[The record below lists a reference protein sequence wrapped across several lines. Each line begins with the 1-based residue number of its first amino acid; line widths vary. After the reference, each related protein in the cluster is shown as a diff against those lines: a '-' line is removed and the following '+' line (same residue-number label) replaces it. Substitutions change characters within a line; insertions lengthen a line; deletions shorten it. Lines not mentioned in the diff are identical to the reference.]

1 MINRR
6 QLVLI
11 LAIAAVPES
20 TVAGSVST
28 SFSVPANIQ
37 IETGDTWGQDG
48 RKYRL
53 YGVQSCLRG
62 TNFITPTE
70 TADCGLMSLSQFAAL
85 VQTAPVSCQ
94 PVGLAK
100 DGAEFAVCGARFGN
114 GSGETKIVDLGTALI
129 ASGYAFAAID
139 QTGTAVNAK
148 YLIAELVAKKNR
160 SGLWAGEF
168 RHPVQML
175 VNGSKP

>member
-6 QLVLI
+6 QLVLT
-11 LAIAAVPES
+11 LAIAVVPEFA
-20 TVAGSVST
+20 VAGSVST

-37 IETGDTWGQDG
+37 TETGDTWSQDG

-62 TNFITPTE
+62 TNVITASE
-70 TADCGLMSLSQFAAL
+70 TLDCGLMSLAQFAAL

-114 GSGETKIVDLGTALI
+114 EADGTKIVDLGTALI
-129 ASGYAFAAID
+129 SSGYAFAAID
-139 QTGTAVNAK
+139 HTGTAVNAN

-168 RHPVQML
+168 SHPVQML
-175 VNGSKP
+175 VNDSQP

>member
-1 MINRR
+1 M
-6 QLVLI
+6 LLFA
-11 LAIAAVPES
+11 LPAIPDFAA
-20 TVAGSVST
+20 AGSIGGT
-28 SFSVPANIQ
+28 FTVPANIQ
-37 IETGDTWGQDG
+37 IETGDTWIQYGQ
-48 RKYRL
+48 KYRL

-70 TADCGLMSLSQFAAL
+70 TADCGLMSLAQFAAL
-85 VQTAPVSCQ
+85 VQTAPISCQ

-114 GSGETKIVDLGTALI
+114 GSGKTKIVDLGTALI
-129 ASGYAFAAID
+129 SSGFAFAAID
-139 QTGTAVNAK
+139 QKGTAVNAN

-175 VNGSKP
+175 VNSSQP

>member
-6 QLVLI
+6 KLALI

-20 TVAGSVST
+20 AVADSIGT
-28 SFSVPANIQ
+28 SFTVPANIQ
-37 IETGDTWGQDG
+37 IETGDTWSHDG

-70 TADCGLMSLSQFAAL
+70 TADCGLVSLAQFAAL

-100 DGAEFAVCGARFGN
+100 DGSEFAVCGARLGKR
-114 GSGETKIVDLGTALI
+114 SGETKIVDLGTALI

-139 QTGTAVNAK
+139 QTGTAVNAN
-148 YLIAELVAKKNR
+148 YLIAELVAKNKR
-160 SGLWAGEF
+160 RGLWAGEF
-168 RHPVQML
+168 RHPVQMM
-175 VNGSKP
+175 VNGDQP

>member
-6 QLVLI
+6 HMALI
-11 LAIAAVPES
+11 FLI
-20 TVAGSVST
+20 VAGPEFAVADLVSA

-37 IETGDTWGQDG
+37 IESGDTWSQDG

-62 TNFITPTE
+62 TKFITPTQ
-70 TADCGLMSLSQFAAL
+70 TLDCGLMSLAQFAAL

-100 DGAEFAVCGARFGN
+100 DGAEFAICGARFGN
-114 GSGETKIVDLGTALI
+114 GSNETKIVDIGTALI
-129 ASGYAFAAID
+129 SSGFAFAAID
-139 QTGTAVNAK
+139 QKGTAVNAN

-175 VNGSKP
+175 VNSSQP

>member
-1 MINRR
+1 M
-6 QLVLI
+6 LLFA
-11 LAIAAVPES
+11 LAAVPDFA
-20 TVAGSVST
+20 VAGSVST

-37 IETGDTWGQDG
+37 IETGDTWSQDG

-62 TNFITPTE
+62 TNFLTATE
-70 TADCGLMSLSQFAAL
+70 TLDCGLVSLAQFAAL
-85 VQTAPVSCQ
+85 IQATPVSCQ

-114 GSGETKIVDLGTALI
+114 GSGKTKIVDLGTALI
-129 ASGYAFAAID
+129 AAGYAFAAID
-139 QTGTAVNAK
+139 QTGTPVNAN
-148 YLIAELVAKKNR
+148 YLIAELVAKKSR

-175 VNGSKP
+175 VNGDQP

>member
-6 QLVLI
+6 HVALI
-11 LAIAAVPES
+11 LAIAAVPELAA
-20 TVAGSVST
+20 AGSTGT
-28 SFSVPANIQ
+28 SFSVPANIE
-37 IETGDTWGQDG
+37 IETGDTWSQDG

-62 TNFITPTE
+62 TNFVRPTE
-70 TADCGLMSLSQFAAL
+70 TADCGLVSLAQFAAL

-100 DGAEFAVCGARFGN
+100 DGAEFAICGARFGN

-129 ASGYAFAAID
+129 SSGYAFAAID
-139 QTGTAVNAK
+139 QKGTAVNAN

-160 SGLWAGEF
+160 SGFWAGEF

-175 VNGSKP
+175 VNGDQP

>member
-6 QLVLI
+6 QLALI
-11 LAIAAVPES
+11 FLIAAVPEFAM
-20 TVAGSVST
+20 AGSVGV
-28 SFSVPANIQ
+28 SFTVPANIQ
-37 IETGDTWGQDG
+37 IETGDTWTQDG

-62 TNFITPTE
+62 TNFITATE
-70 TADCGLMSLSQFAAL
+70 TFDCGLMSVAQFAAL

-129 ASGYAFAAID
+129 SSGFAFAAID
-139 QTGTAVNAK
+139 QTGTAINAN

-168 RHPVQML
+168 RHPLQML
-175 VNGSKP
+175 VKGSQP

>member
-11 LAIAAVPES
+11 LAIAAVPEF
-20 TVAGSVST
+20 TLAGSTGT

-37 IETGDTWGQDG
+37 IETGDTWSQDG

-62 TNFITPTE
+62 TNFIAASE
-70 TADCGLMSLSQFAAL
+70 IVDCGLMSLAQFAAL
-85 VQTAPVSCQ
+85 FQTVPVSCQ
-94 PVGLAK
+94 TVALAK
-100 DGAEFAVCGARFGN
+100 DGAEFAVCRARIGIGGDGN
-114 GSGETKIVDLGTALI
+114 NVVDLGTALI
-129 ASGYAFAAID
+129 ASGFAFAATD
-139 QTGTAVNAK
+139 QTGTAVNAN

-175 VNGSKP
+175 VNGSEP

>member
-6 QLVLI
+6 QLALI
-11 LAIAAVPES
+11 LAIAAVSEFA
-20 TVAGSVST
+20 VAGSGST

-37 IETGDTWGQDG
+37 IETGDTWSQGG

-70 TADCGLMSLSQFAAL
+70 TADCGLVSLAQFAAL

-114 GSGETKIVDLGTALI
+114 GSGETKFVDLGTALI
-129 ASGYAFAAID
+129 SSGFAFAAID
-139 QTGTAVNAK
+139 QTGAAVNAN
-148 YLIAELVAKKNR
+148 YLIAELVAKNKR
-160 SGLWAGEF
+160 SGLWAGKF

-175 VNGSKP
+175 VTGDQP

>member
-6 QLVLI
+6 QLFLI
-11 LAIAAVPES
+11 FSIAAVPDFAAADLS
-20 TVAGSVST
+20 GA

-37 IETGDTWGQDG
+37 IETGDTWSQDG

-62 TNFITPTE
+62 TNFLTTTE
-70 TADCGLMSLSQFAAL
+70 TLDCGLVSLAQFAAL
-85 VQTAPVSCQ
+85 VKTAPVTCQ

-114 GSGETKIVDLGTALI
+114 GSGKAKIVDLGTALI
-129 ASGYAFAAID
+129 AAGYAFAAIN
-139 QTGTAVNAK
+139 QTGTPVNAN
-148 YLIAELVAKKNR
+148 YLIAELVAKKSR

-175 VNGSKP
+175 LNGRQP

>member
-1 MINRR
+1 MINRW

-11 LAIAAVPES
+11 LAIAAVPDFAAADS
-20 TVAGSVST
+20 IGT
-28 SFSVPANIQ
+28 SFTVPANIQ
-37 IETGDTWGQDG
+37 IETGDTWSQNG

-70 TADCGLMSLSQFAAL
+70 TADCGLMSLTQFAAL
-85 VQTAPVSCQ
+85 VQTVPVSCQ
-94 PVGLAK
+94 TVGLAK
-100 DGAEFAVCGARFGN
+100 DGAEFAICGARFGN
-114 GSGETKIVDLGTALI
+114 GSGEAKIVDFGTALI
-129 ASGYAFAAID
+129 SSGYAFAAID
-139 QTGTAVNAK
+139 QTGTAVNAN

-175 VNGSKP
+175 VNGGLP

>member
-1 MINRR
+1 MINRL
-6 QLVLI
+6 QLALI
-11 LAIAAVPES
+11 FAIAAVPEFA
-20 TVAGSVST
+20 VAGSSST

-37 IETGDTWGQDG
+37 IETGDTWIKDG

-62 TNFITPTE
+62 TIFKTRTE
-70 TADCGLMSLSQFAAL
+70 TADCGLMSLAQFAAL
-85 VQTAPVSCQ
+85 VQTAPASCE
-94 PVGLAK
+94 PVGIAK

-129 ASGYAFAAID
+129 SSGFAFAAID
-139 QTGTAVNAK
+139 QTGTAVNAN
-148 YLIAELVAKKNR
+148 YLIAELVAKKSR

-175 VNGSKP
+175 VNGSQP

>member
-11 LAIAAVPES
+11 LAIAAVPEFA
-20 TVAGSVST
+20 VAGSVRT

-37 IETGDTWGQDG
+37 IQTGDTWSQDG

-62 TNFITPTE
+62 TKFIAASE
-70 TADCGLMSLSQFAAL
+70 TADCGLMSVAQFAAL
-85 VQTAPVSCQ
+85 VQTALVSCQ

-129 ASGYAFAAID
+129 SSGYAFAAID
-139 QTGTAVNAK
+139 QKGSAVNAN
-148 YLIAELVAKKNR
+148 YLIAELVAKNKR

-168 RHPVQML
+168 HHPVQML
-175 VNGSKP
+175 VNGSQP